1 MTDLQLVLKCLN
13 KNRSFKNGDSASW
26 FCNLNKLK
34 KAVWLGCIDKLS
46 RQLNTIWRGEA
57 ELHQAI
63 ITDTDE
69 TINGSQDSF
78 LEI

>member
-1 MTDLQLVLKCLN
+1 M
-13 KNRSFKNGDSASW
+13 
-26 FCNLNKLK
+26 
-34 KAVWLGCIDKLS
+34 WLGCIDKLS

-57 ELHQAI
+57 ELYQAI

-69 TINGSQDSF
+69 TINGYQDFFFS